1 MRKDLFRGVVLGSVV
16 ATVTMIAASAI
27 AGNGI
32 GAIFNLGQT
41 NRVNTST
48 LLTGTTAGRML
59 RVTNSGTGEALGL
72 NVQPGS
78 APMTVNSTVKVT
90 NLNADKL
97 DGLDA
102 ALISHQTTG
111 ITTGPVQVL
120 SLGGLVLN
128 LECVNS
134 DFFEPR
140 LTATT
145 IVDDSVFR
153 SRALPDFG
161 ADEVIVITDD
171 DFDAGVASEHTLY
184 SGSQGSGLINYRTPA
199 GSNVTVQYMVH
210 GFGTSVGGCMISGTA
225 LQSNE

>member
-1 MRKDLFRGVVLGSVV
+1 MHKDLFRGIVLGSVV

-27 AGNGI
+27 AGTGI
-32 GAIFNLGQT
+32 GAIFNLGET
-41 NRVNTST
+41 NRVNAPT
-48 LLTGTTAGRML
+48 LLTGISTNRLL
-59 RVTNSGTGEALGL
+59 RVTNNGTGQALGL
-72 NVQPGS
+72 FVQPGK

-111 ITTGPVQVL
+111 TTTGPVQVL
-120 SLGGLVLN
+120 SLGGLVLT

-145 IVDDSVFR
+145 LVDDSVFR

-161 ADEVIVITDD
+161 TVIVITDD
-171 DFDAGVASEHTLY
+171 EFDTGPADEKTLY
-184 SGSQGSGLINYRTPA
+184 DGSQGSGLINYRTPA

-225 LQSNE
+225 MHGTQ